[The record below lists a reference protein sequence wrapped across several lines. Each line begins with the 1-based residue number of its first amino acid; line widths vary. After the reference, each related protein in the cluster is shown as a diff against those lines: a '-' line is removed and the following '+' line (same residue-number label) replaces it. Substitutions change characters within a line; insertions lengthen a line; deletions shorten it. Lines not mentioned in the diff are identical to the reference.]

1 MVSNV
6 CKRRDFWARSGVIG
20 AVVVACG
27 LVVASLAGAQAPN
40 APALQLG
47 ITTPGQAGDI
57 SVPLQILL
65 LLTLL
70 TFLPALLIA
79 MTSFVRIV
87 VVFSLLRQALGVQQ
101 VPPNQVMIGLALFM
115 SFFVMQPVGDRI
127 YTQAVQPYMAQE
139 MTAQVALQAGVV
151 PLRTFML
158 GQVEE
163 KDLQLFLRIGKHPR
177 PRTVDDIPLSSLIP
191 AFIIGE
197 LKTAFQIGFLLYM
210 PFLILDLVVSS
221 ILLSMGMMML
231 PPVLIS
237 LPFKLMLFV
246 LVDGWHLIVGSLVRS
261 FQ

>member
-1 MVSNV
+1 M
-6 CKRRDFWARSGVIG
+6 RRGVSGVV
-20 AVVVACG
+20 AVACG
-27 LVVASLAGAQAPN
+27 LVVASLASAQATN

-47 ITTPGQAGDI
+47 ITTSGQAGDI

-127 YTQAVQPYMAQE
+127 YAQAVQPYMAQE

-158 GQVEE
+158 GQVQE